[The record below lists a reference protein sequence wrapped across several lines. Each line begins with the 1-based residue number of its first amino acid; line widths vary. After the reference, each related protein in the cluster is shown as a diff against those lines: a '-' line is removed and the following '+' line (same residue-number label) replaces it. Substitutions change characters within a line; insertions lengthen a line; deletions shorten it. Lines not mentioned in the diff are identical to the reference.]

1 MTHIWR
7 SAFIKG
13 GLPAWIGGIGLK
25 VSWRTLPTVLLE
37 DEVLDK
43 AFSRARKAADRVDDS
58 DRIFRV
64 RKQMNRMV
72 QTAADVIFN
81 QFTDLVEAWPSLDQ
95 SPQFDVAMID
105 ACVGCDD
112 YRHHLSMLQWGA
124 MRVSNIAAQNSK
136 KIVRTART
144 ELMHDARKEAY
155 GRISSVMRQVGS
167 SLLWLSEARETL
179 KKLPTISPEL
189 PCIVVCGAPNVG
201 KSAFI
206 SALSSG
212 NMEVN
217 HYPFTTK
224 QIHVGHFFHRRLQHQ
239 LVDTPGLL
247 DRPMIKRN
255 AIEKQAIAA
264 LENIGSLVLFLL
276 DGSEACGT
284 PFDEQLNLL
293 EEVKG
298 LLPET
303 DLMVVTSKADL
314 LSPRPEMWDEVVAA
328 EKLWHDEGSE
338 GDPQLPLLYDAD
350 GRPTMSAIEFVGM
363 DAMRLEIVNRVK
375 SVRQIDPLSLP
386 DGWYRRDHDVV
397 APKYM
402 KTRDWNR
409 RE

>member
-1 MTHIWR
+1 M
-7 SAFIKG
+7 KG
-13 GLPAWIGGIGLK
+13 
-25 VSWRTLPTVLLE
+25 SWRTLPTVLLE

-58 DRIFRV
+58 DRVFRV

-81 QFTDLVEAWPSLDQ
+81 QFTDLVNSWPSLDQ

-112 YRHHLSMLQWGA
+112 YRHNLSMLQWGA
-124 MRVSNIAAQNSK
+124 KRVNSIAAQNSK
-136 KIVRTART
+136 KIVRTGRT

-155 GRISSVMRQVGS
+155 GRISSILRQVGP

-179 KKLPTISPEL
+179 KKLPTISTDL

-255 AIEKQAIAA
+255 AIEMQAIAA
-264 LENIGSLVLFLL
+264 LENTGSLVLFLM
-276 DGSEACGT
+276 DESEHCGT
-284 PFDEQLNLL
+284 PLEEQTNLL
-293 EEVKG
+293 EEIKG

-303 DLMVVTSKADL
+303 ELLVVTSKADL
-314 LSPRPEMWDEVVAA
+314 LEPQPEMWDEVIAA
-328 EKLWHDEGSE
+328 EKQWHDEGSE
-338 GDPQLPLLYDAD
+338 GDPHLPLLYDHH
-350 GRPTMSAIEFVGM
+350 GRPTMSATEFVGM

-375 SVRQIDPLSLP
+375 SVRDIDPLSLP
-386 DGWYRRDHDVV
+386 EGWYRRDHDIEE
-397 APKYM
+397 PIYK

>member
-1 MTHIWR
+1 
-7 SAFIKG
+7 
-13 GLPAWIGGIGLK
+13 LK
-25 VSWRTLPTVLLE
+25 VSWRTIPTVLLE

-43 AFSRARKAADRVDDS
+43 AFSRARKAADRVDDP
-58 DRIFRV
+58 DKVFRV

-72 QTAADVIFN
+72 QTAADVIYS
-81 QFTDLVEAWPSLDQ
+81 QFTEMVECWPSLDQ

-112 YRHHLSMLQWGA
+112 YRHHLSMLQW
-124 MRVSNIAAQNSK
+124 AAKRITAISGQNSK

-155 GRISSVMRQVGS
+155 GRISSVMRQVGK

-179 KKLPTISPEL
+179 KKLPTINSEL
-189 PCIVVCGAPNVG
+189 PCVVVCGAPNVG

-255 AIEKQAIAA
+255 AIEMQAIAA
-264 LENIGSLVLFLL
+264 LENTGSLVLFLL
-276 DGSEACGT
+276 DGSEQCGT
-284 PFDEQLNLL
+284 PMEEQLNLL

-303 DLMVVTSKADL
+303 DLLVVSSKADL
-314 LSPRPEMWDEVVAA
+314 LNPKPEMWDEVIAA
-328 EKLWHDEGSE
+328 EKLWQDEGSE
-338 GDPQLPLLYDAD
+338 GDPLLPLLYDTQ
-350 GRPTMSAIEFVGM
+350 GRPTMSATEFVGM
-363 DAMRLEIVNRVK
+363 DAMRLEIVRRVK
-375 SVRQIDPLSLP
+375 SARDIDPLSLP
-386 DGWYRRDHDVV
+386 EGWYRRDLDI
-397 APKYM
+397 AKPKYM
-402 KTRDWNR
+402 KTRDWDR

>member
-1 MTHIWR
+1 M
-7 SAFIKG
+7 
-13 GLPAWIGGIGLK
+13 K

-58 DRIFRV
+58 DRVFRV

-81 QFTDLVEAWPSLDQ
+81 QFTDLVNSWPSLDQ

-124 MRVSNIAAQNSK
+124 KRVNSIAAQNSK
-136 KIVRTART
+136 KIIRTGRT

-155 GRISSVMRQVGS
+155 GRISSILRQVS
-167 SLLWLSEARETL
+167 PSLLWLSEARETL
-179 KKLPTISPEL
+179 KKLPTISTDL

-255 AIEKQAIAA
+255 AIEMQAIAA
-264 LENIGSLVLFLL
+264 LENTGSLVLFLM
-276 DGSEACGT
+276 DESEHCGT
-284 PFDEQLNLL
+284 PLEEQNNLL
-293 EEVKG
+293 EEIKG

-303 DLMVVTSKADL
+303 ELLVVTSKADL
-314 LSPRPEMWDEVVAA
+314 LNPQPEMWDDVIAA
-328 EKLWHDEGSE
+328 EKQWHDEGSE
-338 GDPQLPLLYDAD
+338 GDPHLPLLFDHH
-350 GRPTMSAIEFVGM
+350 GRPTMSATEFVGM
-363 DAMRLEIVNRVK
+363 DAMRLEIVSRVK
-375 SVRQIDPLSLP
+375 SVREIDPLSLP
-386 DGWYRRDHDVV
+386 DGWYRRDHDIEE
-397 APKYM
+397 PKYK

>member
-1 MTHIWR
+1 
-7 SAFIKG
+7 
-13 GLPAWIGGIGLK
+13 
-25 VSWRTLPTVLLE
+25 
-37 DEVLDK
+37 
-43 AFSRARKAADRVDDS
+43 
-58 DRIFRV
+58 
-64 RKQMNRMV
+64 MV
-72 QTAADVIFN
+72 QTAADVIYS
-81 QFTDLVEAWPSLDQ
+81 QFTEMVECWPSLDQ

-112 YRHHLSMLQWGA
+112 YRHHLSMLQW
-124 MRVSNIAAQNSK
+124 AAKRITAISGQNSK

-155 GRISSVMRQVGS
+155 GRISSVMRQVGK

-179 KKLPTISPEL
+179 KKLPTINSEL
-189 PCIVVCGAPNVG
+189 PCVVVCGAPNVG

-255 AIEKQAIAA
+255 AIEMQAIAA
-264 LENIGSLVLFLL
+264 LENTGSLVLFLL
-276 DGSEACGT
+276 DGSEQCGT
-284 PFDEQLNLL
+284 PMEEQLNLL

-303 DLMVVTSKADL
+303 DLLVVSSKADL
-314 LSPRPEMWDEVVAA
+314 LNPKPEMWDEVIAA
-328 EKLWHDEGSE
+328 EKQWQDEGSE
-338 GDPQLPLLYDAD
+338 GDPLLPLLYDSQ
-350 GRPTMSAIEFVGM
+350 GRPTMSATEFVGM
-363 DAMRLEIVNRVK
+363 DAMRLEIVRRVK
-375 SVRQIDPLSLP
+375 SARDIDPLSLP
-386 DGWYRRDHDVV
+386 EGWYRRDLDI
-397 APKYM
+397 AKPKYM
-402 KTRDWNR
+402 KTRDWDR

>member
-1 MTHIWR
+1 
-7 SAFIKG
+7 
-13 GLPAWIGGIGLK
+13 LK
-25 VSWRTLPTVLLE
+25 VSWRTIPTVLLE

-43 AFSRARKAADRVDDS
+43 AFSRARKAADRVDDP
-58 DRIFRV
+58 DKVFRV

-72 QTAADVIFN
+72 QTAADVIYS
-81 QFTDLVEAWPSLDQ
+81 QFTEMVECWPSLDQ

-112 YRHHLSMLQWGA
+112 YRHHLSMLQW
-124 MRVSNIAAQNSK
+124 AAKRITTISGQNSK

-155 GRISSVMRQVGS
+155 GRISSVMRQVGK

-179 KKLPTISPEL
+179 KKLPTINSEL

-255 AIEKQAIAA
+255 AIEMQAIAA
-264 LENIGSLVLFLL
+264 LENTGSLVLFLL
-276 DGSEACGT
+276 DGSEQCGT
-284 PFDEQLNLL
+284 PMEEQLNLL

-303 DLMVVTSKADL
+303 DLLVVSSKADL
-314 LSPRPEMWDEVVAA
+314 LNPKPEMWDEVIAA
-328 EKLWHDEGSE
+328 EKLWQDEGSE
-338 GDPQLPLLYDAD
+338 GDPLLPLLYDTQ
-350 GRPTMSAIEFVGM
+350 GRPTMSATEFVGM
-363 DAMRLEIVNRVK
+363 DAMRLEIVRRVK
-375 SVRQIDPLSLP
+375 SARDIDPLSLP
-386 DGWYRRDHDVV
+386 EGWYRRDLDI
-397 APKYM
+397 AKPKYM
-402 KTRDWNR
+402 KTRDWDR

>member
-1 MTHIWR
+1 M
-7 SAFIKG
+7 
-13 GLPAWIGGIGLK
+13 
-25 VSWRTLPTVLLE
+25 E

-58 DRIFRV
+58 DKVFRV

-72 QTAADVIFN
+72 QTAADVIYN
-81 QFTDLVEAWPSLDQ
+81 QFTEMVECWPSLDQ
-95 SPQFDVAMID
+95 SPQFDIAMID

-112 YRHHLSMLQWGA
+112 YRHHLSMLQWA
-124 MRVSNIAAQNSK
+124 AKRITSIAGQNSK

-155 GRISSVMRQVGS
+155 GRISSVMRQVGK

-179 KKLPTISPEL
+179 KKLPTINSEL

-247 DRPMIKRN
+247 DRPMINRN
-255 AIEKQAIAA
+255 AIEMQAIAA
-264 LENIGSLVLFLL
+264 LENTGSLVLFLL
-276 DGSEACGT
+276 DGSEQCGT
-284 PFDEQLNLL
+284 PMEEQLNLL

-303 DLMVVTSKADL
+303 DLLVVSSKADL
-314 LSPRPEMWDEVVAA
+314 LNPKPETWDEVIAA
-328 EKLWHDEGSE
+328 EKQWRDEGSE
-338 GDPQLPLLYDAD
+338 GDPQLPLLYDNQ
-350 GRPTMSAIEFVGM
+350 GRPTMSATEFAGM
-363 DAMRLEIVNRVK
+363 DAMRMEIVHRVK
-375 SVRQIDPLSLP
+375 SARDIDPLSLP
-386 DGWYRRDHDVV
+386 EGWYRRDLDI
-397 APKYM
+397 AKPKYM
-402 KTRDWNR
+402 KTRDWDR

>member
-1 MTHIWR
+1 
-7 SAFIKG
+7 
-13 GLPAWIGGIGLK
+13 LK
-25 VSWRTLPTVLLE
+25 VSWRTIPTVLLE

-43 AFSRARKAADRVDDS
+43 AFSRARKAADRVDDP
-58 DRIFRV
+58 DKVFRV

-72 QTAADVIFN
+72 QTAADVIYS
-81 QFTDLVEAWPSLDQ
+81 QFTEMVECWPSLDQ

-112 YRHHLSMLQWGA
+112 YRHHLSMLQW
-124 MRVSNIAAQNSK
+124 AAKRITAISGQNSK

-155 GRISSVMRQVGS
+155 GRISSVMRQVGK

-179 KKLPTISPEL
+179 KKLPTINSEL

-255 AIEKQAIAA
+255 AIEMQAIAA
-264 LENIGSLVLFLL
+264 LENTGSLVLFLL
-276 DGSEACGT
+276 DGSEQCGT
-284 PFDEQLNLL
+284 PMEEQLNLL

-303 DLMVVTSKADL
+303 DLLVVSSKADL
-314 LSPRPEMWDEVVAA
+314 LNPKPEMWDEVIAA
-328 EKLWHDEGSE
+328 EKLWQDEGSE
-338 GDPQLPLLYDAD
+338 GDPLLPLLYDTQ
-350 GRPTMSAIEFVGM
+350 GRPTMSATEFVGM
-363 DAMRLEIVNRVK
+363 DAMRLEIVRRVK
-375 SVRQIDPLSLP
+375 SARDIDPLSLP
-386 DGWYRRDHDVV
+386 EGWYRRDLDI
-397 APKYM
+397 AKPKYM
-402 KTRDWNR
+402 KTRDWDR

>member
-1 MTHIWR
+1 M
-7 SAFIKG
+7 
-13 GLPAWIGGIGLK
+13 K
-25 VSWRTLPTVLLE
+25 VSWRTIPTVLLE

-58 DRIFRV
+58 DKVFRV

-72 QTAADVIFN
+72 QTAADVIYS
-81 QFTDLVEAWPSLDQ
+81 QFTEMVECWPSLDQ
-95 SPQFDVAMID
+95 SPQFDIAMID

-112 YRHHLSMLQWGA
+112 YRHHLSMLQWA
-124 MRVSNIAAQNSK
+124 AKRITSIAGQNSK

-155 GRISSVMRQVGS
+155 GRISSVMRQVGK

-179 KKLPTISPEL
+179 KKLPTINSEL

-247 DRPMIKRN
+247 DRPMINRN
-255 AIEKQAIAA
+255 AIEMQAIAA
-264 LENIGSLVLFLL
+264 LENTGSLVLFLL
-276 DGSEACGT
+276 DGSEQCGT
-284 PFDEQLNLL
+284 PMEEQLNLL

-303 DLMVVTSKADL
+303 DLLVVSSKADL
-314 LSPRPEMWDEVVAA
+314 LDPKPEMWDEVIAA
-328 EKLWHDEGSE
+328 EKQWRDEGSE
-338 GDPQLPLLYDAD
+338 GDPQLPLLYDNQ
-350 GRPTMSAIEFVGM
+350 GRPTMSATEFAGM
-363 DAMRLEIVNRVK
+363 DAMRMEIVHRVK
-375 SVRQIDPLSLP
+375 TARDIDPLSLP
-386 DGWYRRDHDVV
+386 EGWYRRDLDI
-397 APKYM
+397 AKPKYM
-402 KTRDWNR
+402 KTRDWDR

>member
-1 MTHIWR
+1 M
-7 SAFIKG
+7 
-13 GLPAWIGGIGLK
+13 K

-58 DRIFRV
+58 DRVFRV

-81 QFTDLVEAWPSLDQ
+81 QFTDLVNSWPSLDQ

-112 YRHHLSMLQWGA
+112 YRHNLSMLQWGA
-124 MRVSNIAAQNSK
+124 KRVNSIAAQNSK
-136 KIVRTART
+136 KIVRTGRT

-155 GRISSVMRQVGS
+155 GRISSILRQVGP

-179 KKLPTISPEL
+179 KKLPTISTDL

-255 AIEKQAIAA
+255 AIEMQAIAA
-264 LENIGSLVLFLL
+264 LENTGSLVLFLM
-276 DGSEACGT
+276 DESEHCGT
-284 PFDEQLNLL
+284 PLEEQTNLL
-293 EEVKG
+293 EEIKG

-303 DLMVVTSKADL
+303 ELLVVTSKADL
-314 LSPRPEMWDEVVAA
+314 LEPQPEMWDEVIAA
-328 EKLWHDEGSE
+328 EKQWHDEGSE
-338 GDPQLPLLYDAD
+338 GDPHLPLLYDHH
-350 GRPTMSAIEFVGM
+350 GRPTMSATEFVGM

-375 SVRQIDPLSLP
+375 SVRDIDPLSLP
-386 DGWYRRDHDVV
+386 EGWYRRDHDIEE
-397 APKYM
+397 PIYK